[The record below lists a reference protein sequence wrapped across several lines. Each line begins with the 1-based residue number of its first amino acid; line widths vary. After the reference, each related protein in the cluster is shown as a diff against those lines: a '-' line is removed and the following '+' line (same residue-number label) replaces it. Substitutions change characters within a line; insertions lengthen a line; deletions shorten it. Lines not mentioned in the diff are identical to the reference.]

1 MMTDEEKVFEMVE
14 RCIADAVLAL
24 ENGTPLTPSAK
35 LLTEGGEVRDLSCGE
50 TDEQRCYET
59 LLQHLRTE
67 VKAHAVDA
75 VALTARVTIPDYFN
89 PASTQGVR
97 VHLEEKADLHKKHSA
112 RLLYVPYEL
121 YAVEGSDKR
130 SVMLHQPIAV
140 GMPMEVYGQKT

>member
-1 MMTDEEKVFEMVE
+1 MMADEEKVFEMVE
-14 RCIADAVLAL
+14 RCVADAVLAL
-24 ENGTPLTPSAK
+24 ENGTPLSPFAK
-35 LLTEGGEVRDLSCGE
+35 MLTAAGEVRDLSCGE
-50 TDEQRCYET
+50 TDEHLCYET
-59 LLQHLRTE
+59 LLQRLRE
-67 VKAHAVDA
+67 AVTADALDA

-97 VHLEEKADLHKKHSA
+97 IHLEEKADLHKKHSA

-140 GMPMEVYGQKT
+140 GIPMEVYPVHT